1 MELFFHYL
9 SQPYLL
15 TGILY
20 TLLITALGLGGGLVM
35 GIVLAGMQLSRFPI
49 LAVITRAYAIIFR
62 GTPLILQM
70 IFCYN
75 ALPMIGIKLTAV
87 EAAGL
92 ALALNEAPFIAEIIR
107 GNIIAVDRG
116 QIVAG
121 QALGMTPAVVM
132 LRVVAPQ
139 AIRSMVPALGNEAV
153 SALKN
158 SSLASVVSVQELT
171 LRSTQLAS
179 ANFDFFSVFFASG
192 LMYLVLTG
200 AVAVIQMVV
209 EILLDLDPPTP
220 EARLARLLPWRRQP
234 VEAVRECRRGTR
246 AARNPPAAAR
256 LPAAPARRRGALDR
270 PREAHGRAQGQP
282 PALEIKA
289 LRKSYDGKT
298 VLEFIDLTVRIGEVV
313 ALLGPSGSGKS
324 TLLRCINHLEGWDSG
339 AIKCDGRGRSASTL
353 DNRPLS
359 PRAIA
364 NERATVGVGMVF
376 QNFNLFGHLT
386 AQARTSPGP
395 LRWVQGLSHTDAD
408 RRARELLDRVGLSD
422 RADALPRHMSGGQQQ
437 RVAIA
442 RALAPNPTILL
453 LDEPTSALDPELVS
467 EVLEVIRRLA
477 VEDGL
482 TMMIST
488 HQIGFAKE
496 VADRAVFLADGSIV
510 EEGPADVVLSRPKNP
525 RTAQFLQIMTD
536 EASHA
541 RDSGDPDRRRR
552 RAAREPCEA
561 SGTIGDH
568 VNHHKLPVS
577 PSTVHWGYFSKVVK
591 PALTIKSGDRA
602 TIETLTHHAN
612 DDYERMI
619 KDDPAAEAIFH
630 WTKDE
635 KTIRRRGAGP
645 TEGKLKFGPGEGPRR
660 ASPHRPRR
668 RSRGPSPATFWRFA
682 SSTCGLDR
690 AAAPATPGAASARTP
705 PHRGASTITT

>member
-116 QIVAG
+116 QIIAG

-132 LRVVAPQ
+132 LRIVAPQ
-139 AIRSMVPALGNEAV
+139 AVRSMVPALGNEAV

-179 ANFDFFSVFFASG
+179 ANFDFFSIFFASG

-200 AVAVIQMVV
+200 AVAVIQVIV
-209 EILLDLDPPTP
+209 EVLLDLDLPTP

-234 VEAVRECRRGTR
+234 VEAVR
-246 AARNPPAAAR
+246 ASAAA
-256 LPAAPARRRGALDR
+256 AAPLLEAPAPTSPAVSPAPLRTSLTIDREKRMTALTGSR
-270 PREAHGRAQGQP
+270 

-289 LRKSYDGKT
+289 LHKSYDGKT
-298 VLEFIDLTVRIGEVV
+298 VLESIDLVVRIGEVV

-324 TLLRCINHLEGWDSG
+324 TLLRCINHLESWDSG
-339 AIKCDGRGRSASTL
+339 AIKVTGREIGFDAH
-353 DNRPLS
+353 NRPLS
-359 PRAIA
+359 ARAIA

-386 AQARTSPGP
+386 AKQNIAGP
-395 LRWVQGLSHTDAD
+395 LRWVHGLSHTDAD
-408 RRARELLDRVGLSD
+408 RRAQELLDRVGLSD

-442 RALAPNPTILL
+442 RALAPNPTNS
-453 LDEPTSALDPELVS
+453 PA
-467 EVLEVIRRLA
+467 RRTDLGA
-477 VEDGL
+477 
-482 TMMIST
+482 
-488 HQIGFAKE
+488 
-496 VADRAVFLADGSIV
+496 R
-510 EEGPADVVLSRPKNP
+510 P
-525 RTAQFLQIMTD
+525 RTRERSLGRHPPAGGGGRPHHDDFDPSDQFRQGG
-536 EASHA
+536 
-541 RDSGDPDRRRR
+541 R
-552 RAAREPCEA
+552 
-561 SGTIGDH
+561 
-568 VNHHKLPVS
+568 
-577 PSTVHWGYFSKVVK
+577 
-591 PALTIKSGDRA
+591 
-602 TIETLTHHAN
+602 
-612 DDYERMI
+612 
-619 KDDPAAEAIFH
+619 
-630 WTKDE
+630 
-635 KTIRRRGAGP
+635 
-645 TEGKLKFGPGEGPRR
+645 GPRR
-660 ASPHRPRR
+660 VSGRRLDCRGRAGGCRACRGRKTRAPRN
-668 RSRGPSPATFWRFA
+668 SFKS
-682 SSTCGLDR
+682 
-690 AAAPATPGAASARTP
+690 
-705 PHRGASTITT
+705 

>member
-15 TGILY
+15 TGIIY
-20 TLLITALGLGGGLVM
+20 TLLITALGLGGGLAM
-35 GIVLAGMQLSRFPI
+35 GIVLAGMQLSRFPV

-116 QIVAG
+116 QIIAG

-132 LRVVAPQ
+132 LRIVAPQ

-179 ANFDFFSVFFASG
+179 ANFDFFSIFFASG

-200 AVAVIQMVV
+200 AVAVIQVIV
-209 EILLDLDPPTP
+209 EVLLDLDLPTP

-234 VEAVRECRRGTR
+234 VEAVR
-246 AARNPPAAAR
+246 AS
-256 LPAAPARRRGALDR
+256 AAPAPLEAPPQPMAAAPPAPLRLSLSIDREKRMAALTGSR
-270 PREAHGRAQGQP
+270 

-289 LRKSYDGKT
+289 LHKSYDGKT
-298 VLEFIDLTVRIGEVV
+298 VLESIDLVVRIGEVV

-324 TLLRCINHLEGWDSG
+324 TLLRCINHLESWDSG
-339 AIKCDGRGRSASTL
+339 AIKVAGREIGFDAH
-353 DNRPLS
+353 NRPLS
-359 PRAIA
+359 ARAIA

-386 AQARTSPGP
+386 AKQNIAGP
-395 LRWVQGLSHTDAD
+395 LRWVHGLSHTDAD
-408 RRARELLDRVGLSD
+408 RRAQELLDRVGLSD

-467 EVLEVIRRLA
+467 EVLDVIRRLA

-488 HQIGFAKE
+488 HQISFAKE

-510 EEGPADVVLSRPKNP
+510 EEGRADVVLSRPKNP
-525 RTAQFLQIMTD
+525 RTAQFLQIMT
-536 EASHA
+536 EES
-541 RDSGDPDRRRR
+541 
-552 RAAREPCEA
+552 AAH
-561 SGTIGDH
+561 G
-568 VNHHKLPVS
+568 
-577 PSTVHWGYFSKVVK
+577 
-591 PALTIKSGDRA
+591 
-602 TIETLTHHAN
+602 
-612 DDYERMI
+612 
-619 KDDPAAEAIFH
+619 
-630 WTKDE
+630 
-635 KTIRRRGAGP
+635 
-645 TEGKLKFGPGEGPRR
+645 
-660 ASPHRPRR
+660 
-668 RSRGPSPATFWRFA
+668 
-682 SSTCGLDR
+682 
-690 AAAPATPGAASARTP
+690 
-705 PHRGASTITT
+705 